1 MKEENQV
8 SKVSTKGS
16 IEERLKSF
24 DDVHVK
30 SGERNPEALDE
41 FILLLEDNY
50 VDSDEAFKYVL
61 KRRLSKI
68 IFIAAGIILNIIGFA
83 LIIIPMPTDYNDVVL
98 LRATPQNGLHLSDV
112 FGFAEIIGV
121 IIVFV
126 GTLLIFY
133 GAKRSKG

>member
-1 MKEENQV
+1 MKDTTPV
-8 SKVSTKGS
+8 SKSP

-24 DDVHVK
+24 EDAHIR

-61 KRRLSKI
+61 KRRLSKVISI
-68 IFIAAGIILNIIGFA
+68 IIGVILNIVGFA
-83 LIIIPMPTDYNDVVL
+83 MIIIPMPTDFEDVVI

-133 GAKRSKG
+133 GAKRSKA

>member
-1 MKEENQV
+1 MKNNAPV
-8 SKVSTKGS
+8 SKTP

-24 DDVHVK
+24 EDVDVR
-30 SGERNPEALDE
+30 SGERDPAALDE
-41 FILLLEDNY
+41 FIVLLEDNY

-61 KRRLSKI
+61 KRRLSKVISIVIGI
-68 IFIAAGIILNIIGFA
+68 IFNIIGFA
-83 LIIIPMPTDYNDVVL
+83 LIIIPMPADFQDVVI

-112 FGFAEIIGV
+112 FGFSEIIGV
-121 IIVFV
+121 IIVFI

>member
-1 MKEENQV
+1 MKNTTPAA
-8 SKVSTKGS
+8 KTP

-24 DDVHVK
+24 EDVQIK

-50 VDSDEAFKYVL
+50 VDSDEAFKYVI

-68 IFIAAGIILNIIGFA
+68 ISIIIGIILNVAGFA
-83 LIIIPMPTDYNDVVL
+83 LIIMPMPTDFNDVVL

-121 IIVFV
+121 VIVFI

-133 GAKRSKG
+133 GAKRAKG

>member
-1 MKEENQV
+1 MKNTIPAA
-8 SKVSTKGS
+8 KTP

-24 DDVHVK
+24 EDVQIK

-50 VDSDEAFKYVL
+50 VDSDEAFKYVI

-68 IFIAAGIILNIIGFA
+68 ISIIIGIILNVAGFA
-83 LIIIPMPTDYNDVVL
+83 LIIVPIPTDLNDVVL

-121 IIVFV
+121 VIVFI

-133 GAKRSKG
+133 GAKRAKG

>member
-1 MKEENQV
+1 MDKETTH
-8 SKVSTKGS
+8 SKAS

-24 DDVHVK
+24 EDVK
-30 SGERNPEALDE
+30 IRSGERNPEALDE

-61 KRRLSKI
+61 KRRVAKI
-68 IFIAAGIILNIIGFA
+68 ISIVVGVIFNIIGFA
-83 LIIIPMPTDYNDVVL
+83 LIIVPMPTDYKDVVI

-121 IIVFV
+121 VIVFI

-133 GAKRSKG
+133 GARRTKG

>member
-1 MKEENQV
+1 MEKETTH
-8 SKVSTKGS
+8 SKAS

-24 DDVHVK
+24 EDVK
-30 SGERNPEALDE
+30 IRSGERNPEALDE

-61 KRRLSKI
+61 KRRVAKI
-68 IFIAAGIILNIIGFA
+68 ISIVVGVILNIIGFA
-83 LIIIPMPTDYNDVVL
+83 LIIVPMPTDYKDVVI

-121 IIVFV
+121 VIVFI

-133 GAKRSKG
+133 GARRTKG

>member
-1 MKEENQV
+1 MIDKNQV
-8 SKVSTKGS
+8 SKAP

-24 DDVHVK
+24 EDAHVQ

-61 KRRLSKI
+61 KRRVSKLISI
-68 IFIAAGIILNIIGFA
+68 ISGIILNIIGFA
-83 LIIIPMPTDYNDVVL
+83 LIIVPMPTDYDDVVL

-121 IIVFV
+121 IIVFI

-133 GAKRSKG
+133 GAKRAKG

>member
-1 MKEENQV
+1 MKNKSPL
-8 SKVSTKGS
+8 SKAP

-24 DDVHVK
+24 EDVHIN
-30 SGERNPEALDE
+30 SGERNPDALDE
-41 FILLLEDNY
+41 YILLLEDNY

-61 KRRLSKI
+61 KRRLSKVISI
-68 IFIAAGIILNIIGFA
+68 IIGIILNVIGFA
-83 LIIIPMPTDYNDVVL
+83 MIIIPMPTDFNDIVL

-121 IIVFV
+121 IIVFI

-133 GAKRSKG
+133 GAKRAKG

>member
-1 MKEENQV
+1 MKNTTPAA
-8 SKVSTKGS
+8 KTP

-24 DDVHVK
+24 EEVHIK

-50 VDSDEAFKYVL
+50 VDSDEAFKYVI

-68 IFIAAGIILNIIGFA
+68 ISIIIGIILNVAGFA
-83 LIIIPMPTDYNDVVL
+83 LIIMPMPTDFNDVVL

-121 IIVFV
+121 VIVFI

-133 GAKRSKG
+133 GAKRAKG

>member
-1 MKEENQV
+1 MKNNAPA
-8 SKVSTKGS
+8 SKAP

-24 DDVHVK
+24 EDVDVR
-30 SGERNPEALDE
+30 SGERDPAALDE
-41 FILLLEDNY
+41 FIVLLEDNY

-68 IFIAAGIILNIIGFA
+68 ISIVIGIILNIIGFA
-83 LIIIPMPTDYNDVVL
+83 LIIVPMPTDYNDVVL

-121 IIVFV
+121 VIVFI

-133 GAKRSKG
+133 GAKRSKS

>member
-1 MKEENQV
+1 MKNTTPAA
-8 SKVSTKGS
+8 KTP

-24 DDVHVK
+24 EEVHIK

-50 VDSDEAFKYVL
+50 VDSDEAFKYVI

-68 IFIAAGIILNIIGFA
+68 ISIIIGIILNVAGFA
-83 LIIIPMPTDYNDVVL
+83 LIIMPMPTDFNDVVL

-121 IIVFV
+121 VIVFL

-133 GAKRSKG
+133 GAKRAKG

>member
-1 MKEENQV
+1 MDKETAH
-8 SKVSTKGS
+8 SKTS

-24 DDVHVK
+24 EEVK
-30 SGERNPEALDE
+30 IRSGERNPEALDE

-61 KRRLSKI
+61 KRRIAKI
-68 IFIAAGIILNIIGFA
+68 ISIVIGVILNIIGFA
-83 LIIIPMPTDYNDVVL
+83 LIIIPIPTDYNDVVI

-121 IIVFV
+121 VIVFI

-133 GAKRSKG
+133 GARRLKD

>member
-1 MKEENQV
+1 MKNSLPA
-8 SKVSTKGS
+8 SKAP

-24 DDVHVK
+24 EDVRLK
-30 SGERNPEALDE
+30 SGERNPAALDE
-41 FILLLEDNY
+41 FILLLDDNY

-68 IFIAAGIILNIIGFA
+68 IWIIVGIIFNIIGFG
-83 LIIIPMPTDYNDVVL
+83 LIIIPMPTDFNDVVL

-121 IIVFV
+121 VIVFI

-133 GAKRSKG
+133 GAKRSKA

>member
-1 MKEENQV
+1 MKNNT
-8 SKVSTKGS
+8 SAPKAP

-24 DDVHVK
+24 EDVQVK

-50 VDSDEAFKYVL
+50 VDSDEAFTYVL

-68 IFIAAGIILNIIGFA
+68 IWIIVGVILNIIGFA
-83 LIIIPMPTDYNDVVL
+83 LIIVPMPTDFNDVVL

-112 FGFAEIIGV
+112 FGFAEMIGV
-121 IIVFV
+121 VIVFI

-133 GAKRSKG
+133 GAKRAKA

>member
-1 MKEENQV
+1 MKNTTPAA
-8 SKVSTKGS
+8 KTP

-24 DDVHVK
+24 EDVHIK

-50 VDSDEAFKYVL
+50 VDSDEAFKYVI

-68 IFIAAGIILNIIGFA
+68 ISIIIGIILNVIGFA
-83 LIIIPMPTDYNDVVL
+83 LIIVPMPTDFNDVVL

-121 IIVFV
+121 VIVFI

>member
-1 MKEENQV
+1 MKNTTPAA
-8 SKVSTKGS
+8 KAP

-24 DDVHVK
+24 EDVHIK

-50 VDSDEAFKYVL
+50 VDSDEAFKYVI

-68 IFIAAGIILNIIGFA
+68 ISIVIGIILNVIGFA
-83 LIIIPMPTDYNDVVL
+83 LIIVPMPTEYNDVVL

-121 IIVFV
+121 IIVFI

>member
-1 MKEENQV
+1 MKNTTPAA
-8 SKVSTKGS
+8 KTP

-24 DDVHVK
+24 EDVHIK

-50 VDSDEAFKYVL
+50 VDSDEAFKYVI

-68 IFIAAGIILNIIGFA
+68 ISIIIGVILNVAGFA
-83 LIIIPMPTDYNDVVL
+83 LIIMPMPTDFNDVVL

-121 IIVFV
+121 VIVFL

-133 GAKRSKG
+133 GAKRAKG

>member
-1 MKEENQV
+1 MDKDTTQ
-8 SKVSTKGS
+8 SKAS
-16 IEERLKSF
+16 IEDRIKSF
-24 DDVHVK
+24 EDVNIR

-61 KRRLSKI
+61 KRRIAKI
-68 IFIAAGIILNIIGFA
+68 ISIVAGVILNIIGFA
-83 LIIIPMPTDYNDVVL
+83 LIIVPMPSDYKDVVI

-121 IIVFV
+121 AIVFI

-133 GAKRSKG
+133 GARRTKS

>member
-1 MKEENQV
+1 MDKETAH
-8 SKVSTKGS
+8 SKTS

-24 DDVHVK
+24 EEVK
-30 SGERNPEALDE
+30 IRSGERNPEALDE

-61 KRRLSKI
+61 KRRIAKI
-68 IFIAAGIILNIIGFA
+68 ISIVIGVILNIIGFA
-83 LIIIPMPTDYNDVVL
+83 LIIIPIPTDYNDIVI

-121 IIVFV
+121 VIVFI

-133 GAKRSKG
+133 GARRLKD

>member
-1 MKEENQV
+1 MKNTIPAA
-8 SKVSTKGS
+8 KTP

-24 DDVHVK
+24 EDVQIK

-50 VDSDEAFKYVL
+50 VDSDEAFKYVI

-68 IFIAAGIILNIIGFA
+68 ISIIIGIILNVAGFA
-83 LIIIPMPTDYNDVVL
+83 LIIMSMPTDLNDVVL

-121 IIVFV
+121 VIVFI

-133 GAKRSKG
+133 GAKRAKG

>member
-1 MKEENQV
+1 MKNTIPAA
-8 SKVSTKGS
+8 KTP

-24 DDVHVK
+24 EDVQIK

-50 VDSDEAFKYVL
+50 VDSDEAFKYVI

-68 IFIAAGIILNIIGFA
+68 ISIIIGIILNVAGFA
-83 LIIIPMPTDYNDVVL
+83 LIIMPMPTDFNDVVL

-121 IIVFV
+121 VIVFI

-133 GAKRSKG
+133 GAKRAKG

>member
-1 MKEENQV
+1 MKNTTPAA
-8 SKVSTKGS
+8 KTP

-24 DDVHVK
+24 EEVHIK

-50 VDSDEAFKYVL
+50 VDSDEAFKYVI

-68 IFIAAGIILNIIGFA
+68 ISIIIGIILNVAGFA
-83 LIIIPMPTDYNDVVL
+83 LIIMPMPADFNDVVL

-121 IIVFV
+121 VIVFI

-133 GAKRSKG
+133 GAKRAKG

>member
-1 MKEENQV
+1 MKNPIPAAKTQ
-8 SKVSTKGS
+8 

-24 DDVHVK
+24 EDVQIK

-50 VDSDEAFKYVL
+50 VDSDEAFKYVI

-68 IFIAAGIILNIIGFA
+68 ISIIIGIILNVAGFA
-83 LIIIPMPTDYNDVVL
+83 LIIMPMPTDLNDVVL

-121 IIVFV
+121 VIVFI

-133 GAKRSKG
+133 GAKRAKG

>member
-1 MKEENQV
+1 MKNTTPAV
-8 SKVSTKGS
+8 KTP

-24 DDVHVK
+24 EEVHIK

-50 VDSDEAFKYVL
+50 VDSDEAFKYVI

-68 IFIAAGIILNIIGFA
+68 ISIIIGIILNVAGFA
-83 LIIIPMPTDYNDVVL
+83 LIIMPMPTDFNDVVL

-121 IIVFV
+121 VIVFL

-133 GAKRSKG
+133 GAKRAKG

>member
-1 MKEENQV
+1 MDKDTTQ
-8 SKVSTKGS
+8 SKAS
-16 IEERLKSF
+16 IEERIKSF
-24 DDVHVK
+24 EEVK
-30 SGERNPEALDE
+30 IRSGERNPEALDE

-61 KRRLSKI
+61 KRRVAKI
-68 IFIAAGIILNIIGFA
+68 ISIVAGIILNIIGFA
-83 LIIIPMPTDYNDVVL
+83 LIIVPMPTDYKDIVI

-121 IIVFV
+121 VIVFF

-133 GAKRSKG
+133 GARRTKG